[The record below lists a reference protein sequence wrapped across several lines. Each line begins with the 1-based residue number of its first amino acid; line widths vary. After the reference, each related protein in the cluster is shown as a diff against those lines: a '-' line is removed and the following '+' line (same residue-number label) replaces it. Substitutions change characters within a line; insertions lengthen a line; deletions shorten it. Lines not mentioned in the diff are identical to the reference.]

1 MSEKLEVLDL
11 IINTLREHERELS
24 EIATRLDEITQLLR
38 DTIFEFI
45 GGEVEGAISTPET
58 PQPMSEY
65 PNEEKMT
72 ETRTEE
78 AEEREEIIPPETSQ
92 PRTTPLGKES
102 MTETR
107 HDEVGGQE
115 ENGSPKTP
123 QSMPGEPT
131 EDEVTDSVTKEA
143 EGWGEE
149 SIDDDRFIKACKRVA
164 WENFLKLLKEWGM
177 LDILQ
182 SSSSTG
188 KPKRCLKG

>member
-1 MSEKLEVLDL
+1 VSEKLEVLDL

-102 MTETR
+102 MTETKYN
-107 HDEVGGQE
+107 EVGGQE
-115 ENGSPKTP
+115 ETEEGFDRDEHGLYKDPLLRWAQIRAWKTFLRIL
-123 QSMPGEPT
+123 
-131 EDEVTDSVTKEA
+131 DEIRQE
-143 EGWGEE
+143 
-149 SIDDDRFIKACKRVA
+149 
-164 WENFLKLLKEWGM
+164 
-177 LDILQ
+177 
-182 SSSSTG
+182 
-188 KPKRCLKG
+188 KG